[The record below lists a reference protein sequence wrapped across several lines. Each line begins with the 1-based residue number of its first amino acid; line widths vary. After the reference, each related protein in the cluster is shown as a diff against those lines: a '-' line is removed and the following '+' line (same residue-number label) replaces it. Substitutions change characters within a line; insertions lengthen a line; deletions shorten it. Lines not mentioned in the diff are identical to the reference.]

1 MIRRADGWNVVLA
14 GFWNRSIFLPEWA
27 LPRLFPRHDVPGSE
41 VTTEVALLPA
51 LPLIYR
57 DTQVAME
64 ISGGR
69 LAFRPQ
75 VINDECLLRCEAM
88 ARSMLV
94 ALPETPI
101 HAIGINFGFREQL
114 PPGHVVAMLND
125 VDDTE
130 LGQQG
135 WTIDERKLIRELRR
149 GEDVL
154 SLATTFGGDAADF
167 DFNFHSEAGVGANA
181 AALRAVE
188 EGRILRL
195 RDAAVSL
202 LRETY
207 HLELEDD
214 DDSNG
219 G

>member
-27 LPRLFPRHDVPGSE
+27 FPRLFPRHTQPGGE
-41 VTTEVALLPA
+41 VQTEVALLQA

-57 DTQVAME
+57 DAQVAME

-69 LAFRPQ
+69 LVFRPQ
-75 VINDECLLRCEAM
+75 VLNNECLLRCEVM
-88 ARSMLV
+88 ARAMLL
-94 ALPETPI
+94 ALPETPV
-101 HAIGINFGFREQL
+101 HAVGINFGFREDL

-125 VDDTE
+125 VDDAE
-130 LGQQG
+130 LSQQG
-135 WTIDERKLIRELRR
+135 WTIGERKLIRKLTH
-149 GEDVL
+149 GDDL
-154 SLATTFGGDAADF
+154 LGLGITFGGQAFDF
-167 DFNFHSEAGVGANA
+167 DFNFHTEAGANV
-181 AALRAVE
+181 LQAVE

-195 RDAAVSL
+195 RDAALSL

-207 HLELEDD
+207 HLELEGDD
-214 DDSNG
+214 DVNG